1 MKVAFLPLATIGLSP
16 ASSTSGRAAVAPVVP
31 DALVPVTATD
41 PLRGSFTVPPVT
53 VWPPTVVIVT
63 DGAAARAEEAR
74 TTAARAAASDD
85 RTGRADRRVRGPNI
99 EDSSE
104 RGRGAGPLHLT
115 PLMVVP
121 SIELDG

>member
-1 MKVAFLPLATIGLSP
+1 
-16 ASSTSGRAAVAPVVP
+16 VP

-53 VWPPTVVIVT
+53 AWPPTVVIVT

-85 RTGRADRRVRGPNI
+85 RTGRADRLVR
-99 EDSSE
+99 
-104 RGRGAGPLHLT
+104 
-115 PLMVVP
+115 
-121 SIELDG
+121 